1 MRVLEIAFLSAWVVL
16 CTRPAFASDVRA
28 PRHVGVR
35 LDLSRQ
41 PGTEECLATGALQRA
56 VEARLQRRIFVADS
70 SAQLV
75 IRLRL
80 ALRNQRQWTA
90 ELRLEDETGLN
101 LGERTLTTSAPHCS
115 ALDDSLALIV
125 ALLVDAPLSDR
136 EQVQPIS
143 TGTRAVPESAAE
155 PTARAPGSPS
165 TTEATRIELP
175 PSTLAPRQPWRWE
188 ASAGATLALG
198 LLPGKAFG
206 FELAVSG
213 KAPRAPELR
222 LFGGAYAPR
231 EAYAGPGDAGA
242 RFAALFVGFEVCPF
256 EGQLRSL
263 RWSTCAG
270 QSVAWLHAAAFG
282 YDQNS
287 STDRLI
293 YALLAR
299 GALLLPLLGPV
310 SAHLSARAELPLARP
325 VFVYGTSEND
335 QRSVFEMNPLSAV
348 LEAGLSV
355 AL

>member
-1 MRVLEIAFLSAWVVL
+1 M
-16 CTRPAFASDVRA
+16 
-28 PRHVGVR
+28 
-35 LDLSRQ
+35 
-41 PGTEECLATGALQRA
+41 GALQRA

-80 ALRNQRQWTA
+80 ALRNKRQWTA
-90 ELRLEDETGLN
+90 ELRLDDETGVN
-101 LGERTLTTSAPHCS
+101 LGERTLSTSAAHCS

-136 EQVQPIS
+136 ERVEPLS
-143 TGTRAVPESAAE
+143 TGTRAVPEPESA
-155 PTARAPGSPS
+155 ARAPGSPS
-165 TTEATRIELP
+165 TAKATRIELP
-175 PSTLAPRQPWRWE
+175 TSTLAPRQPWRWE

-242 RFAALFVGFEVCPF
+242 RFAALFVGLEVCPF
-256 EGQLRSL
+256 EGQLGSL

-325 VFVYGTSEND
+325 VFVYGTGEND
-335 QRSVFEMNPLSAV
+335 ERSVFEMNPLSAV